1 MYAKIH
7 NPKTNRNVSINS
19 TLGKKILKS
28 YLSKSGLLGGTGQT
42 GQTGLTEG
50 LTDDQARAIETLNL
64 LKQKGLHVSV
74 AKQVSRINLPSR
86 FNIGDTVQV
95 LPDHEIERLRGRHG
109 RIESM
114 KAVPMYEQDASLLSG
129 QDPIGNYG
137 RYNYQVYMH
146 VLNETVTLKEGEFWL
161 SGMWG
166 MARQRNPYGTTA
178 STSYGVAQALR
189 PEYLGRRGP
198 DYTGHGH
205 AYTGPGYNS
214 YRSESRDF
222 VGLPWYAP
230 RPSLNSA
237 YHHPLTPPVSEIAR
251 DSTGT
256 PLLLEDGLVIG
267 ERARAPYH
275 AIPVPSIPEGDRRPA
290 GVQERERRPYG

>member
-1 MYAKIH
+1 MYSISMYSKIH

-64 LKQKGLHVSV
+64 LKQKGLHVSL

-95 LPDHEIERLRGRHG
+95 LPDHEIERLRDRHG
-109 RIESM
+109 RIISM
-114 KAVPMYEQDASLLSG
+114 EAVPIYEQDESLLSG

-137 RYNYQVYMH
+137 RYNYQVYIDGIY
-146 VLNETVTLKEGEFWL
+146 ETVTLKEGEFWL
-161 SGMWG
+161 IPHQGY
-166 MARQRNPYGTTA
+166 RCPYGTTA
-178 STSYGVAQALR
+178 STSYGVPQALR
-189 PEYLGRRGP
+189 LSAASRDLRQLY
-198 DYTGHGH
+198 
-205 AYTGPGYNS
+205 S
-214 YRSESRDF
+214 YRDF
-222 VGLPWYAP
+222 PDGFAGTRWYEP
-230 RPSLNSA
+230 RPPLNSA
-237 YHHPLTPPVSEIAR
+237 YYHPLTPPVSEIAR